1 MDHALRTVLLPA
13 AHRIDIITA
22 WVGRGAAWLVLIA
35 CLLSVSNALLRFGA
49 HFALPALL
57 DVPVLL
63 FAGIV
68 LLAAPRTL
76 AENSHIRVDI
86 LYRSLAQ
93 RRRAVIDILGNLVFL
108 APFCLLMIIESVP
121 VFASSWRIGEGSI
134 TPGGLPQWAAKA
146 LIPAGFALLLLQALS
161 EIVKAIG
168 ALRGVVWPPPGLN
181 AMSTSEDAPAL
192 RSSGAP

>member
-13 AHRIDIITA
+13 AHRIEKVTA
-22 WVGRGAAWLVLIA
+22 GVGRIAAWLVLLA
-35 CLLSVSNALLRFGA
+35 CLLSVANALLRYGA
-49 HFALPALL
+49 HFAAPALL
-57 DVPVLL
+57 DLPVLL

-68 LLAAPRTL
+68 LGAAPRTL

-86 LYRSLAQ
+86 LYRSLPP
-93 RRRAVIDILGNLVFL
+93 RRRAAIDLLGNLLFL
-108 APFCLLMIIESVP
+108 IPFCLVMLVESLP
-121 VFASSWRIGEGSI
+121 FFASSWRIGEGSS
-134 TPGGLPQWAAKA
+134 TPGGLPQWPAKA

-168 ALRGVVWPPPGLN
+168 TLRGIEPPS
-181 AMSTSEDAPAL
+181 ATSASPVSEEAQAL